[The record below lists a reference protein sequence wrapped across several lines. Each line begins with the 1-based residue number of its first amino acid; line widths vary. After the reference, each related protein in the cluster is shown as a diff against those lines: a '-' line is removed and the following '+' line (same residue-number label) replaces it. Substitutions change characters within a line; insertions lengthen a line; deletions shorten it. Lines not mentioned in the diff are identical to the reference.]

1 MHQMHLLSELEW
13 QIIQIIWKKN
23 EASVKDV
30 WETAFP
36 NQEKA
41 YTTVQTY
48 MDRMVE
54 KGFLAKRKLGL
65 VNFYTAAIN
74 QEILMKQATENF
86 ISRAFNGSIGQ
97 LAAFLIN
104 NCHLSA
110 SDLQEIKS
118 LIEQKE
124 QSK

>member
-1 MHQMHLLSELEW
+1 MHLLSDLEW
-13 QIIQIIWKKN
+13 QIIQIIWNKN
-23 EASVKDV
+23 ETTVKDV
-30 WETAFP
+30 WETGFP

-41 YTTVQTY
+41 YTTIQTY

-54 KGFLAKRKLGL
+54 KGFLIKRKLGL
-65 VNFYTAAIN
+65 VNFYAASIQ
-74 QEILMKQATENF
+74 QETLMKQATENL

-97 LAAFLIN
+97 LTAFLIN
-104 NCHLSA
+104 AYHLSE

-124 QSK
+124 QSQ

>member
-1 MHQMHLLSELEW
+1 
-13 QIIQIIWKKN
+13 
-23 EASVKDV
+23 VKDV

-74 QEILMKQATENF
+74 QEILMKQATENL

-104 NCHLSA
+104 DCHLSA